1 MTKKLIPAVGYAR
14 RSTDMQERSIPD
26 QQAFVERWAKDNGY
40 HILHWFIDD
49 AISGTSTKGRNAFEQ
64 LIATAENGRDFE
76 TILCYDISR
85 FSRGGTNE
93 TGYYLHRLHL
103 AGVNVVFTAEGIPE
117 GDEGELIQGVKSWQ
131 ARQYSVK
138 LARDSIRGQLSNLR
152 ERKSAPGGQPPY
164 GYDKQHLTPSGQV
177 LRTLRWMPD
186 GSKLEIG
193 PDGNVIR
200 TIASDVYVAKAKGDI
215 VRLVPSTPDRV
226 RAIRRMFELCVQG
239 YGYRSIAARL
249 NEEGIPTMFG
259 SHWNMSNIAQMLRNP
274 VYCGALVYNK
284 RTEGSLFGM
293 SGAGTLRPKKGR
305 RGSFKNASEDWVIVP
320 GVHEP
325 LISQETFDAAQ
336 AAMAKRRFA
345 GGKARSVRRTL
356 VSTLLVC
363 KRCGSSF
370 TTVRDARRKP
380 ECGPPYRH
388 YTCAGYHRYGK
399 KVCGLV
405 RIPGPA
411 LDAFVL
417 RAIGRVLQGD
427 AKTREQAVEAF
438 VRAMAKQVEAPAT
451 SAVRREIE
459 QLNRRIKATV
469 TLLADPTFEGIDDLP
484 AVLADLKRK
493 RDALE
498 GKLKSVEA
506 ASPPPLTPQQLRDW
520 ANEQFDKLE
529 RMADKEEVDLA
540 DRQLVEAFVQ
550 RIEINPDA
558 RTGVVVLH
566 ADLHSVLASTRVLGG
581 DDPQTDESARSVSQ
595 CQQRES
601 ILAGAVLGLA
611 GPGHKISGIMPCTVI
626 RPGDMADRILNR
638 DHHPSWQGERTKMV
652 YAFPIDTKLWDRYAE
667 LRAEGLRNEDGGA
680 AATEFY
686 RQQQSAMDAGAIVA
700 WSVRFNYDEL
710 SAIQH
715 AMNLKLQ
722 DEAAFWAEYQ
732 NEPLPEVQAD
742 ENELTA
748 DQIAAKLNGLPKGR
762 VPLGCQHLTMF
773 IDVQQKL
780 LFYVV
785 CGWGEDFS
793 GAVLDYGAWPDPQR
807 AYFSLRDV
815 TKTLSLV
822 ASGTGLEGAI
832 YAGLQAITERQL
844 TREWQ
849 REDGASLRIERCLID
864 ANWGTST
871 DVVYQFCRQSPHAAL
886 LLPSHGRFVG
896 ASSLPFS
903 DYKRRPGDRVGLNWR
918 IPGVMGKRAV
928 RHVSFDTNFWKSF
941 VFARLSVAIADKG
954 SLALFGHKPEPHRLF
969 AEHLVAEYRVRTEGR
984 GRTVDEWKPRPGQP
998 DNHWLD
1004 GLVGCAVAASILGA
1018 SLLGDD
1024 TRTVRPASRLKLSDL
1039 RARNRT

>member
-40 HILHWFIDD
+40 AIKRWFIDD

-131 ARQYSVK
+131 ARQYSIK

-164 GYDKQHLTPSGQV
+164 GYDKQHLTPDGQV
-177 LRTLRWMPD
+177 LRTLRWLPD
-186 GSKLEIG
+186 GSKREIG
-193 PDGNVIR
+193 PDGRVIR
-200 TIASDVYVAKAKGDI
+200 TIAGDVHVAKAKGDI
-215 VRLVPSTPDRV
+215 VRLVPSTPERV
-226 RAIRRMFELCVQG
+226 RAVQRMFELCVQG

-249 NEEGIPTMFG
+249 NEEGIPSMFG

-274 VYCGALVYNK
+274 VYCGSLVYNK

-293 SGAGTLRPKKGR
+293 SGSGTLRPKKGR
-305 RGSFKNASEDWVIVP
+305 RGSFKNAREDWVIVP

-345 GGKARSVRRTL
+345 GGKARSMRRTL

-380 ECGPPYRH
+380 EYGPPYRH

-399 KVCGLV
+399 AVCGLV

-427 AKTREQAVEAF
+427 AKTRKQAIEAF
-438 VRAMAKQVEAPAT
+438 VRAMTKQVEAPDT

-493 RDALE
+493 RDALQ
-498 GKLKSVEA
+498 GKLPSAEV
-506 ASPPPLTPQQLRDW
+506 ASSSLLTPQQLRDW

-529 RMADKEEVDLA
+529 RLADKEEVNLA

-550 RIEINPDA
+550 RIEIDPDA
-558 RTGVVVLH
+558 KTGVVVLH

-581 DDPQTDESARSVSQ
+581 DSRGSRV
-595 CQQRES
+595 
-601 ILAGAVLGLA
+601 
-611 GPGHKISGIMPCTVI
+611 
-626 RPGDMADRILNR
+626 
-638 DHHPSWQGERTKMV
+638 ERVKF
-652 YAFPIDTKLWDRYAE
+652 AWDR
-667 LRAEGLRNEDGGA
+667 
-680 AATEFY
+680 
-686 RQQQSAMDAGAIVA
+686 
-700 WSVRFNYDEL
+700 
-710 SAIQH
+710 
-715 AMNLKLQ
+715 
-722 DEAAFWAEYQ
+722 
-732 NEPLPEVQAD
+732 
-742 ENELTA
+742 
-748 DQIAAKLNGLPKGR
+748 GR
-762 VPLGCQHLTMF
+762 V
-773 IDVQQKL
+773 
-780 LFYVV
+780 
-785 CGWGEDFS
+785 
-793 GAVLDYGAWPDPQR
+793 R
-807 AYFSLRDV
+807 
-815 TKTLSLV
+815 
-822 ASGTGLEGAI
+822 
-832 YAGLQAITERQL
+832 
-844 TREWQ
+844 
-849 REDGASLRIERCLID
+849 
-864 ANWGTST
+864 N
-871 DVVYQFCRQSPHAAL
+871 
-886 LLPSHGRFVG
+886 
-896 ASSLPFS
+896 
-903 DYKRRPGDRVGLNWR
+903 
-918 IPGVMGKRAV
+918 
-928 RHVSFDTNFWKSF
+928 
-941 VFARLSVAIADKG
+941 
-954 SLALFGHKPEPHRLF
+954 
-969 AEHLVAEYRVRTEGR
+969 AE
-984 GRTVDEWKPRPGQP
+984 
-998 DNHWLD
+998 
-1004 GLVGCAVAASILGA
+1004 
-1018 SLLGDD
+1018 
-1024 TRTVRPASRLKLSDL
+1024 
-1039 RARNRT
+1039 